1 MNTLIKNKASYA
13 IKVPFWKGLDLQ
25 HKIRQCSHWQ
35 RIEKGVDGFTS
46 TLTVKKWKRTLN
58 IAIFR
63 KRVMH
68 QTRKNYQLDLFDPD
82 DGTFE
87 YSAVATNLPFKLR
100 ALWRF
105 MAGRGAHEKAIG
117 ELKTGLSFDTIPTH
131 DYHANSA
138 WQQFVILA
146 HNLLVNFQIETG
158 LTKRNRTLKNTN
170 RWPLKS
176 IRTLR
181 FELIN
186 RAGHLVRP
194 EGRLTLR
201 LQRNKHTE
209 KQYRKICNAL
219 QKAA

>member
-1 MNTLIKNKASYA
+1 MEGLFLLKN
-13 IKVPFWKGLDLQ
+13 I
-25 HKIRQCSHWQ
+25 
-35 RIEKGVDGFTS
+35 
-46 TLTVKKWKRTLN
+46 
-58 IAIFR
+58 
-63 KRVMH
+63 
-68 QTRKNYQLDLFDPD
+68 DLFAFTLSLQYP
-82 DGTFE
+82 GIHQHYFHIE
-87 YSAVATNLPFKLR
+87 V
-100 ALWRF
+100 
-105 MAGRGAHEKAIG
+105 
-117 ELKTGLSFDTIPTH
+117 SFDTIPTH
-131 DYHANSA
+131 HYHANSA